1 MSQST
6 PPDDPRQEYLPAN
19 PPRLRQRRIKLA
31 TLRDVQRE
39 MARLYRDMRNG
50 RLDPSDGAKMTYT
63 LATLGKLIEVGD
75 LERRVEA
82 LELERNRNDP

>member
-1 MSQST
+1 M
-6 PPDDPRQEYLPAN
+6 
-19 PPRLRQRRIKLA
+19 A

-39 MARLYRDMRNG
+39 MARVYRDMRNG

-63 LATLGKLIEVGD
+63 LATLGKLIETGD